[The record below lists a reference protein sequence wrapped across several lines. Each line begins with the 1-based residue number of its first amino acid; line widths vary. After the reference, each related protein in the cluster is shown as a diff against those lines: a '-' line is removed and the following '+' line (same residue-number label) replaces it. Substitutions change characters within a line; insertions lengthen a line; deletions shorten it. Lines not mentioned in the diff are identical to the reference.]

1 MLFLLLLSCLFLVS
15 AVSKIGGLPSSLRH
29 RERMAV
35 PLWLWRLTGW
45 AQIAGVLGLLAAL
58 FERSLQVVAGAWLAL
73 IMLGAGIAHLR
84 VRDAWQHYVTVIAL
98 LSMSLATIFLA

>member
-1 MLFLLLLSCLFLVS
+1 MLFLLVLSCLFLVS

-29 RERMAV
+29 RERMGV

-84 VRDAWQHYVTVIAL
+84 VSDAWQHYVTVIAL
-98 LSMSLATIFLA
+98 LLLSLATIFLA